1 MVSNI
6 VSGGGL
12 SVIFL
17 ILTHQLN
24 NSDDFANN
32 SRELFGN
39 PLDTLNWLFFNYDER
54 LQVYT
59 WEFSRALPD
68 DHLGILTNIS
78 RRPFD
83 THYM

>member
-1 MVSNI
+1 MSNI
-6 VSGGGL
+6 VCGGGL

-17 ILTHQLN
+17 IITHQLN

-32 SRELFGN
+32 SRELLGN

-59 WEFSRALPD
+59 WEFSRTLPH
-68 DHLGILTNIS
+68 DHLGINEKLIN
-78 RRPFD
+78 
-83 THYM
+83 